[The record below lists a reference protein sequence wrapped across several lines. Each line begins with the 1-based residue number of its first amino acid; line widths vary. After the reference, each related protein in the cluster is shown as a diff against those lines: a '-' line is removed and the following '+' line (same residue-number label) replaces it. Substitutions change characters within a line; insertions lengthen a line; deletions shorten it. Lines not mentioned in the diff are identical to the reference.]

1 MQRFEVCGGN
11 YMSLE
16 EKQNQIVANI
26 ETINEFL
33 ANSNCSDCMSANY
46 NGCHLRLIGSFDLC
60 YYSEIEI
67 LFKEV
72 SYISMYTYFGLW
84 DLKQKPFK
92 VKFGTNDMDSLFEI
106 HIGED
111 MDGKTHV
118 IWCDSMQVY
127 IGIQGLEESVFA

>member
-33 ANSNCSDCMSANY
+33 ANSNCSDFMIANY

-60 YYSEIEI
+60 YYQCHLDKVFYDENSI
-67 LFKEV
+67 
-72 SYISMYTYFGLW
+72 SYAVM
-84 DLKQKPFK
+84 
-92 VKFGTNDMDSLFEI
+92 
-106 HIGED
+106 H
-111 MDGKTHV
+111 
-118 IWCDSMQVY
+118 
-127 IGIQGLEESVFA
+127 